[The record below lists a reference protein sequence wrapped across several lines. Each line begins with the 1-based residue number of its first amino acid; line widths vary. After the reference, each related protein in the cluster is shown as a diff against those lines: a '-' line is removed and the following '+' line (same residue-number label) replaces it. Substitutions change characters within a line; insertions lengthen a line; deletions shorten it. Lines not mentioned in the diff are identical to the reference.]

1 MNTKS
6 FNTYFIYLIIHT
18 WLAIDN
24 LFIQGHIA
32 KRFGDLVRDIWSGE
46 LKTIAPIKLR

>member
-1 MNTKS
+1 MNMKCV
-6 FNTYFIYLIIHT
+6 NTFFIYLDCT
-18 WLAIDN
+18 KSNKDDL
-24 LFIQGHIA
+24 LIQGHIA